1 MLNLWKR
8 SGLSIGFTNG
18 CFDIIHFGHISS
30 LCEAKSYCDKLVV
43 GINSDASVK
52 RLKGESRPFQS
63 EIDRAR
69 ILMALNPVDLVVI
82 FDSDTPL
89 SLIESINPSVLMKGS
104 DYSVDTV
111 VGSEF
116 VMSNG
121 GSVKAENNPR

>member
-1 MLNLWKR
+1 
-8 SGLSIGFTNG
+8 
-18 CFDIIHFGHISS
+18 
-30 LCEAKSYCDKLVV
+30 
-43 GINSDASVK
+43 
-52 RLKGESRPFQS
+52 
-63 EIDRAR
+63 
-69 ILMALNPVDLVVI
+69 MALNPVDLVVI

-121 GSVKAENNPR
+121 GSVKLLKTIQDRSTTSVASKFSQ